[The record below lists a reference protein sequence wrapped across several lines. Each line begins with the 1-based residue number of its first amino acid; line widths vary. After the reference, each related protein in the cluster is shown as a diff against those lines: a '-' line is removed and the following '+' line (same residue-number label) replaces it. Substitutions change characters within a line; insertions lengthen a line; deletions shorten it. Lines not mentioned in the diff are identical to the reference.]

1 MEHLIERFEEIGF
14 SKNEAKAYI
23 TLLKEPAINGYE
35 ISKKSGVP
43 RSMVYSIIA
52 KLLKKEAIVEL
63 RTEPP
68 TYTPVPVNE
77 LVKNQMRQTEETL
90 NLLEKELQV
99 IEKPVE
105 VNVVKHIEGK
115 TKIIQTMQNLMK
127 ASKEEIWLSAW
138 EEELEEL
145 RSTAEEVMNKGIH
158 FYSLLFTNN
167 VTSSFGEAFYHR
179 RDTAAIEKYRMDQ
192 RLTILIQ
199 DNQEVLITGFIEGQ
213 IPQAI
218 QTAEPM
224 LILLAKEYI
233 RHDMMMKVVGDKLG
247 NDRLHSLW
255 QSDDLLTYIV
265 RNVKK

>member
-1 MEHLIERFEEIGF
+1 MYIFFLPLIKYTLVILTFTFNKRFNSNIEYYAIRK
-14 SKNEAKAYI
+14 KN
-23 TLLKEPAINGYE
+23 G
-35 ISKKSGVP
+35 
-43 RSMVYSIIA
+43 
-52 KLLKKEAIVEL
+52 
-63 RTEPP
+63 
-68 TYTPVPVNE
+68 
-77 LVKNQMRQTEETL
+77 KN
-90 NLLEKELQV
+90 
-99 IEKPVE
+99 
-105 VNVVKHIEGK
+105 
-115 TKIIQTMQNLMK
+115 
-127 ASKEEIWLSAW
+127 
-138 EEELEEL
+138 ELEEL
-145 RSTAEEVMNKGIH
+145 RSTAEEMMNKGIH
-158 FYSLLFTNN
+158 FYSLLFTND
-167 VTSSFGEAFYHR
+167 VTSSFGAAFYHR

-233 RHDMMMKVVGDKLG
+233 RHDMMMKVVGDKIG